1 MPTSVLE
8 AIPPAILWGLVLGGI
23 FTGIA
28 ATLFVVGERLFP
40 SRVVTGENTYSSE
53 RRRRGEIRT
62 YLQAIDERYLE
73 EWELEDAGETVAF
86 YLPERDVAVTFD
98 AEAFVRLQA
107 RTATY
112 LILAE
117 HEMPGVHLSDRLP
130 FEVPPLE
137 REHEREYGTMTVED
151 RLKRA
156 YEALG
161 VSTTADAEA
170 IREAYRERV
179 KAVHPDHGGDEES
192 FQRVQEAYATV
203 REHAD

>member
-8 AIPPAILWGLVLGGI
+8 VIPPAVLWGLVLGGI
-23 FTGIA
+23 FTGVA

-40 SRVVTGENTYSSE
+40 SRVATSENTYSSE

-73 EWELEDAGETVAF
+73 EWELEDAAETVAF
-86 YLPERDVAVTFD
+86 YLPDRDVAVTFD

-107 RTATY
+107 HTDTH

-117 HEMPGVHLSDRLP
+117 HEMPGVHLADRLP
-130 FEVPPLE
+130 FEVPSL
-137 REHEREYGTMTVED
+137 EHEREYGTMTVED

-192 FQRVQEAYATV
+192 FQQVQEAYATV